1 MPEVQIRQVN
11 TGKGIEEILA
21 RKNIKVPVINL
32 KTLTGNPEE
41 VSGTINYK
49 LREVFGKSLRSTGGI
64 INSH

>member
-41 VSGTINYK
+41 VNGTISYM
-49 LREVFGKSLRSTGGI
+49 LREVSGMFLRSTGGI
-64 INSH
+64 INSY